1 MHEGSSEGHD
11 FSEPFCVFS
20 VSTGSFRIQANIE
33 GQFAASSS
41 RICPC
46 WGNFFIYNISCLSHC
61 STTSCGK
68 LCMAVQF
75 ASHEWCL
82 SQVPCQPLRRNSKM
96 FVSHGILQGSP
107 GSKGREF
114 EVESDSITFPA
125 RWLRQTQGV
134 ASRFCCRAVA
144 TQELS
149 LREGCEWMAP
159 WLASLSGRWIEYDS
173 DIVLIVA
180 RGVCIGSFQHH
191 VSESCMRNG
200 TRRSLY

>member
-20 VSTGSFRIQANIE
+20 MSTGSFRIQANIE

-61 STTSCGK
+61 STTSCGR

-125 RWLRQTQGV
+125 RWYDTPKELQAAFAAGQLQPKSSV
-134 ASRFCCRAVA
+134 YVKAVN
-144 TQELS
+144 
-149 LREGCEWMAP
+149 EWHLG
-159 WLASLSGRWIEYDS
+159 WRHSVVDG
-173 DIVLIVA
+173 
-180 RGVCIGSFQHH
+180 
-191 VSESCMRNG
+191 
-200 TRRSLY
+200 